1 MLLYS
6 YLPEICYIL
15 FARHREYLV
24 SLGCWNFFEV
34 RFKMNKNASL
44 QLKNIVIHPYTLVMS
59 ILFIKIFA
67 YQIVIFDNK
76 SFLHILFIEYPWWA
90 VCLTITILLFKK
102 RTWLAI
108 WFFNLCL
115 SALFIV
121 VIFYTRYFSTV
132 PSYYDVKQIY
142 QSNSVG
148 GTVALLG
155 SSYDFLFFLDVILLL
170 PLIWYFTKSKSR
182 FSIIAAKKSVI
193 AFGGIALTT
202 TIIAFFY
209 PLVDV
214 SYFAKKHGYIQSQ
227 FVQFYERGFGTVFA
241 QNEYLSDEDLA
252 KLKGNSYVPA
262 TEHQSFGVAKN
273 RHVFIIQVESLQEF
287 VINQS
292 IDGQEITPNLN
303 ALLQESAYFNN
314 VYQQIGAGNTSDA
327 EWLMHTSLYPEGMDP
342 TVNVIDREEIPSL
355 VRTLQKHGYGTATY
369 HADDITYWSRDKLY
383 PALGFDY
390 VYTSEEIPNEQEI
403 GFGPADEVLFNF
415 VEAQLPKQLE
425 IHDLMYSNIITLTS
439 HTPFEMPDELE
450 FLDLPDGYEGTYVG
464 NYLQSIRYTDEQ
476 IGIFIESLKKLGI
489 YDNSIIL
496 IYGDHSGLHGAPV
509 TEKDQ
514 EILKEILG
522 HDYNLHDRFVVPV
535 LFTAPGV
542 FNGETYS
549 RLGGQIDLMP
559 TLLNLLG
566 VEHNAQMIG
575 HNLFQYEKNLL
586 GMRYYM
592 PGGSFISNN
601 TLYTAPSAK
610 DPATLYDRKT
620 MKKTKTTKDLQV
632 KINNTLQIMQ
642 HSDYVRREQLLMKK

>member
-1 MLLYS
+1 M
-6 YLPEICYIL
+6 
-15 FARHREYLV
+15 
-24 SLGCWNFFEV
+24 FEV
-34 RFKMNKNASL
+34 RYKMNKSFRL
-44 QLKNIVIHPYTLVMS
+44 QVKNIAFCPYSIVM
-59 ILFIKIFA
+59 IVLFMKIFA
-67 YQIVIFDNK
+67 YQVVIFDNN
-76 SFLHILFIEYPWWA
+76 SFFHILFIEYPWWA
-90 VCLTITILLFKK
+90 LCLASIILYFKK

-108 WFFNLCL
+108 WLFNLCL
-115 SALFIV
+115 SVLFIV

-155 SSYDFLFFLDVILLL
+155 SSYDFLFFADVFFIL
-170 PLIWYFTKSKSR
+170 PLIWYFTKSSKR
-182 FSIIAAKKSVI
+182 FTFAIVRKSVI
-193 AFGGIALTT
+193 ALGGVALAT
-202 TIIAFFY
+202 TIIAFFF

-227 FVQFYERGFGTVFA
+227 FVQFYERGLGTVFA
-241 QNEYLSDEDLA
+241 QNESLSDEELA
-252 KLKGNSYVPA
+252 RLKGNSFVPA
-262 TEHQSFGVAKN
+262 SEHDTFGLAKN
-273 RHVFIIQVESLQEF
+273 RHVFVIQVESLQGF
-287 VINQS
+287 VVNEKIN
-292 IDGQEITPNLN
+292 GQEITPNLN
-303 ALLQESAYFNN
+303 ALLQDSAYLNH

-342 TVNVIDREEIPSL
+342 TINVIDGSEIPSL
-355 VRTLQKHGYGTATY
+355 VRTLQKYGYGTATY

-390 VYTSEEIPNEQEI
+390 IYTSEEIPKEKEI
-403 GFGPADEVLFNF
+403 GFGPGDEVLFNF

-425 IHDLMYSNIITLTS
+425 KHDFMYSNIITLTS
-439 HTPFEMPDELE
+439 HTPFEMPSELE
-450 FLDLPDGYEGTYVG
+450 YLDLPNEYEGTYVG

-476 IGIFIESLKKLGI
+476 IGKFIDSLKELGI
-489 YDNSIIL
+489 YEDSLIL

-509 TEKDQ
+509 TEKDE
-514 EILKEILG
+514 EILKVILG

-535 LFTAPGV
+535 LFTAPGI

-549 RLGGQIDLMP
+549 HLGGQIDLMP

-566 VEHNAQMIG
+566 IEHNAQMIG

-610 DPATLYDRKT
+610 EPATLYNRKT
-620 MKKTKTTKDLQV
+620 MKKTKNTKGLQTKV
-632 KINNTLQIMQ
+632 DNTLIIMQ
-642 HSDYVRREQLLMKK
+642 YSDYVRKELGNKDS

>member
-1 MLLYS
+1 
-6 YLPEICYIL
+6 
-15 FARHREYLV
+15 
-24 SLGCWNFFEV
+24 
-34 RFKMNKNASL
+34 MNKNRHL
-44 QLKNIVIHPYTLVMS
+44 LGKNIAFHPYSFVM
-59 ILFIKIFA
+59 IVLFLKIYA
-67 YQIVIFDNK
+67 YQMVIFDNK
-76 SFLHILFIEYPWWA
+76 SLLHILFIEYPWWA
-90 VCLTITILLFKK
+90 LCLTSVILFFKK

-108 WFFNLCL
+108 WLFNLCL
-115 SALFIV
+115 SVLIIII
-121 VIFYTRYFSTV
+121 IFYTRYFSTI

-155 SSYDFLFFLDVILLL
+155 SSYDFLFFVDVLLIL
-170 PLIWYFTKSKSR
+170 PLIWYLTKSSAR
-182 FSIIAAKKSVI
+182 FTFSFVKKSAFALSGVAI
-193 AFGGIALTT
+193 ATT
-202 TIIAFFY
+202 VLAFFY

-227 FVQFYERGFGTVFA
+227 FVQFYERGIGIVFA
-241 QNEYLSDEDLA
+241 QNESLSDKELA
-252 KLKGNSYVPA
+252 ELKGNSFVPPA
-262 TEHQSFGVAKN
+262 KHDTFGRAKN
-273 RHVFIIQVESLQEF
+273 RHVFIIQVESFQEF
-287 VINQS
+287 VVNKRVN
-292 IDGQEITPNLN
+292 DQEITPNIN

-327 EWLMHTSLYPEGMDP
+327 EWIMHTSLYPEGMDP
-342 TVNVIDREEIPSL
+342 TVNVIDGSEIPSL

-390 VYTSEEIPNEQEI
+390 VFTSEEIPKEKEI
-403 GFGPADEVLFNF
+403 GFGPADEVLFHF
-415 VEAQLPKQLE
+415 VESQLPKQLE
-425 IHDLMYSNIITLTS
+425 THDLMYSNIITLTS
-439 HTPFEMPDELE
+439 HTPFEMPSEMEYLN
-450 FLDLPDGYEGTYVG
+450 LPNNYEGTYVG

-476 IGIFIESLKKLGI
+476 IGKFIASLKELGI
-489 YDNSIIL
+489 YEESLIL

-509 TEKDQ
+509 TEKDH
-514 EILKEILG
+514 EILKDILG
-522 HDYNLHDRFVVPV
+522 HNYNLSDRFIVPV
-535 LFTAPGV
+535 LFTAPGI

-566 VEHNAQMIG
+566 IEHNAPMIG
-575 HNLFQYEKNLL
+575 HNLFQYKKNLL

-620 MKKTKTTKDLQV
+620 MKKTKNTNGLQTKVD
-632 KINNTLQIMQ
+632 NTLLLMQ
-642 HSDYVRREQLLMKK
+642 YSDYVRKELGK